1 VKSMISKR
9 VLELEESPTMAIMA
23 MAKALKAEGKDIIG
37 FTVGEPDFD
46 TPQNIKEAGKRAID
60 SGQTKYTPVGGI
72 AELKEAIIGKFERD
86 NGLTYKASEILVSC
100 GGKHSIYNLCQ
111 AIIDPG
117 DEVVIPAPYWVSF
130 PPIVELAGGR
140 AVIAQ
145 TDDASGFKMSRAL
158 FKELITP
165 KTKALILNSPS
176 NPTGS
181 AYTLDELQ
189 EIAEVALE
197 NNVLVI
203 SDEIYEKITYDG
215 FEFTSFAS
223 LSNEVKEN
231 SVILNG
237 VSKTYAM
244 TGWRIGY
251 AAGSEEIIKAMSK
264 VQGQSTSNPTSISQ
278 WAAVEAL
285 SGPQAAVKEM
295 AKKFSEKR
303 SVIIDGLNAMEGVE
317 CLMPKGAFYAF
328 PNMSAF
334 YGKEGSGKVI
344 EGSADLAAYLLDS
357 VEVAVVPGIAFGSD
371 AHLRL
376 SYACSLD
383 DIRKGLKRIEKGGGV
398 VVV

>member
-1 VKSMISKR
+1 MKSVISKR
-9 VLELEESPTMAIMA
+9 VLELEESPTLAIMA
-23 MAKALKAEGKDIIG
+23 KAKALRAEGKDIIG

-72 AELKEAIIGKFERD
+72 AELKEAITGKFERD
-86 NGLTYKASEILVSC
+86 NNLTYKASEILVSC
-100 GGKHSIYNLCQ
+100 GGKHSIYNLFQ
-111 AIIDPG
+111 AIIDPN
-117 DEVVIPAPYWVSF
+117 DEVIIPAPYWVSY

-140 AVIAQ
+140 AIIAQ
-145 TDDASGFKMSRAL
+145 TDDASDFKMDGAL
-158 FKELITP
+158 FKKLITP
-165 KTKALILNSPS
+165 KTRALIINSPS

-181 AYTLDELQ
+181 AYALDELE

-197 NNVLVI
+197 NNILVI

-251 AAGSEEIIKAMSK
+251 AAGSEEIIKAMGKIQS
-264 VQGQSTSNPTSISQ
+264 QSTSNPTSISQ

-295 AKKFSEKR
+295 TKKFSEKR
-303 SVIIDGLNAMEGVE
+303 SVIIDGLNAIEDVE

-334 YGKEGSGKVI
+334 YGKEADGKVI
-344 EGSADLAAYLLDS
+344 NGSADLATYLLDS

-383 DIRKGLKRIEKGGGV
+383 DIRKGLTRIKKALGKLG
-398 VVV
+398 

>member
-1 VKSMISKR
+1 VTSIISKR

-23 MAKALKAEGKDIIG
+23 KAKALKAEGKDIIG

-46 TPQNIKEAGKRAID
+46 TPQNIKEAAKRAID
-60 SGQTKYTPVGGI
+60 AGHTKYTPVGGI
-72 AELKEAIIGKFERD
+72 AELKEAIIGKFKRD
-86 NGLTYKASEILVSC
+86 NALNYKPTEILVSC

-117 DEVVIPAPYWVSF
+117 DEVIIPAPYWVSF
-130 PPIVELAGGR
+130 PPIVELAGGK
-140 AVIAQ
+140 AVIAE
-145 TDDASGFKMSRAL
+145 TSDASGFKMSKAL
-158 FKELITP
+158 FKELITA

-181 AYTLDELQ
+181 AYTLEELKD
-189 EIAEVALE
+189 IAEVALE

-223 LSNEVKEN
+223 ISDEVKKN

-251 AAGSEEIIKAMSK
+251 AAGSEEIIKAMGK
-264 VQGQSTSNPTSISQ
+264 VQSQSTSNPTSISQ
-278 WAAVEAL
+278 WAAVEAI
-285 SGPQAAVKEM
+285 SGSQAAVEEM
-295 AKKFSEKR
+295 AKAFAEKR
-303 SVIIDGLNAMEGVE
+303 SVIIDGLNAIEGVE
-317 CLMPKGAFYAF
+317 CLMPQGAFYAF
-328 PNMSAF
+328 PNMKSF
-334 YGKEGSGKVI
+334 YGKSADGKII
-344 EGSADLAAYLLDS
+344 EGSAELAAYLLDS

-376 SYACSLD
+376 SYACGID
-383 DIRKGLKRIEKGGGV
+383 DIKTGLARIEKALGKLS
-398 VVV
+398 

>member
-1 VKSMISKR
+1 MKSVISTR

-23 MAKALKAEGKDIIG
+23 KAKALRDEGKDIIG

-46 TPQNIKEAGKRAID
+46 TPQNIKEAAKRAID
-60 SGQTKYTPVGGI
+60 AGYTKYTPVGGI

-86 NGLTYKASEILVSC
+86 NGLKYKPAEILVSC

-111 AIIDPG
+111 AIINPN
-117 DEVVIPAPYWVSF
+117 DEVIIPAPYWVSF

-140 AVIAQ
+140 AVIAH
-145 TDDASGFKMSRAL
+145 TDDASGFKMDKAL
-158 FKELITP
+158 FKELITE

-181 AYTLDELQ
+181 AYTLDELKG
-189 EIAEVALE
+189 IAEVALE

-203 SDEIYEKITYDG
+203 SDEIYEKIIYDG
-215 FEFTSFAS
+215 FQFHSFAS
-223 LSNEVKEN
+223 ISKEVKEN

-251 AAGSEEIIKAMSK
+251 AAGSEEIIKAMGK
-264 VQGQSTSNPTSISQ
+264 VQSQSTSNPTSISQ

-295 AKKFSEKR
+295 AKAFDKKR
-303 SVIIDGLNAMEGVE
+303 SVIIDGLNAIDGVE
-317 CLMPKGAFYAF
+317 CLTPQGAFYAF
-328 PNMSAF
+328 PNMSSF
-334 YGKEGSGKVI
+334 YGKSADGKVI
-344 EGSADLAAYLLDS
+344 NGSADLAAYLLDS

-376 SYACSLD
+376 SYACALK
-383 DIRKGLKRIEKGGGV
+383 DIRTGLTRIKKALV
-398 VVV
+398 ALS